1 MAWLLFGTQERC
13 NSTSVTRN
21 LPLLTW
27 HIAFAGFSDLKCL
40 QEMLIKILAETAA
53 HMDIS
58 LDAVD

>member
-1 MAWLLFGTQERC
+1 MAWRLLGTQERC

-27 HIAFAGFSDLKCL
+27 HIAFAGFSALKRL